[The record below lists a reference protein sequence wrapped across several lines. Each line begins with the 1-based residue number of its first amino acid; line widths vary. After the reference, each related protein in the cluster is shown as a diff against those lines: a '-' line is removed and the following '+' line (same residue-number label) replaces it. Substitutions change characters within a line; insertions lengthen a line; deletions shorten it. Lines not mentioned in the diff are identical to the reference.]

1 MNEAPPKRKRYVM
14 EILIINFSLDGITEQ
29 EYRQVC
35 NDVAPAFAAVP
46 GLQSKVWLA
55 DGEAN
60 VYGGVYAFESD
71 ADVDRFLSSQLF
83 SDIAAH
89 PSLADPVARRFH
101 VLEEPTRVTNGLA
114 PATA

>member
-1 MNEAPPKRKRYVM
+1 M
-14 EILIINFSLDGITEQ
+14 EILIINFTLDGMSEQ

-35 NDVAPAFAAVP
+35 DAVAPAFAEVP

-71 ADVDRFLSSQLF
+71 TDVDRFLSSQLF
-83 SDIAAH
+83 TDIGAH
-89 PSLADPVARRFH
+89 PNLVNAEARRFH
-101 VLEEPTRVTNGLA
+101 VLEEPTRVTNGLV
-114 PATA
+114 PAST